1 MHVITGASIMV
12 CVNIMIQRLFMVQG
26 FAELEYGM
34 LRYMGAI
41 DDSTPIVTSG
51 KSMLFFSDILGQ
63 MLLRLLLSYHLSCL
77 WRHHLNRS

>member
-1 MHVITGASIMV
+1 M
-12 CVNIMIQRLFMVQG
+12 QG

-51 KSMLFFSDILGQ
+51 NHPPIPTMNIHFLYQEVHKSQLTACNKYSSVMQTTLQSWLINIED
-63 MLLRLLLSYHLSCL
+63 
-77 WRHHLNRS
+77 

>member
-1 MHVITGASIMV
+1 MS
-12 CVNIMIQRLFMVQG
+12 LLQG

-51 KSMLFFSDILGQ
+51 KYVSTTIVAIIVSFGERQVLESFGMYFQNCISSTLVD
-63 MLLRLLLSYHLSCL
+63 SCL
-77 WRHHLNRS
+77 LFD

>member
-1 MHVITGASIMV
+1 MIYLCFFYEIEASALTKRQ
-12 CVNIMIQRLFMVQG
+12 NQLQG

-51 KSMLFFSDILGQ
+51 SATSL
-63 MLLRLLLSYHLSCL
+63 HLSFFNLLFLCIVL
-77 WRHHLNRS
+77 SNKDVV